1 MLTKFMA
8 SMSVAFYEKAAKR
21 MQFLVGVYTIYL
33 AILTTHMPY
42 RFPRHTLSDIS
53 FTCAKL
59 AVQLMT
65 AGFMNGESDDGL
77 PVLCVILC
85 ACVLFLFLFLT
96 SIYLF
101 LIGKAADPQRDFDS
115 WYACAMFLG
124 KYFVPLQN
132 PFSDLADDASPNQYP
147 WKVVMR
153 QGSIRWSMANVKN
166 AFIVAA
172 EQRQVQLKEALAKKD
187 EHHRMDAQIIA
198 GFVPQK
204 HSATFA
210 KLTDSQRDVAKLF
223 ESEGRSS
230 NETRKYMEEQ
240 QGLIRQLFDS

>member
-1 MLTKFMA
+1 MA

-21 MQFLVGVYTIYL
+21 MQFLVGVYTVYL
-33 AILTTHMPY
+33 AILTTHTPY
-42 RFPRHTLSDIS
+42 RFLRHTVSDIN

-65 AGFMNGESDDGL
+65 AGFMNGENDDGL
-77 PVLCVILC
+77 PVLCVILF

-101 LIGKAADPQRDFDS
+101 LIGMAADPQRDFDK

-124 KYFVPLQN
+124 KYVVPLQN
-132 PFSDLADDASPNQYP
+132 PFSDLADDASPDQYP
-147 WKVVMR
+147 WKR
-153 QGSIRWSMANVKN
+153 SGANVNN

-172 EQRQVQLKEALAKKD
+172 EQRQEQLTKALAKKD
-187 EHHRMDAQIIA
+187 EHQRMDAQIIA
-198 GFVPQK
+198 GLVPQK

-223 ESEGRSS
+223 ESEGKNS